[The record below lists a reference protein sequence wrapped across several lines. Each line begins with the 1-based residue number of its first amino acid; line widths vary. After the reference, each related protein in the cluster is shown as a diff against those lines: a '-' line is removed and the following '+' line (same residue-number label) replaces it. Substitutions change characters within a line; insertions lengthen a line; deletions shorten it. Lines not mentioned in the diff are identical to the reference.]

1 MTTLEIRHDEAGRKF
16 FAVVEGLEAHLLYAP
31 AGDRTLDFQSTFVPP
46 ELRGRFIGSRLVRHA
61 LDYAREH
68 GQRVIPSCWFVG
80 TVVARYPE
88 YREIVVPSE
97 GPSPGAAR

>member
-46 ELRGRFIGSRLVRHA
+46 ELRGRLIGSRLVRHA
-61 LDYAREH
+61 LDYARA
-68 GQRVIPSCWFVG
+68 GGYRVIPSCWFVG
-80 TVVARYPE
+80 AVVERHPE
-88 YREIVVPSE
+88 YRGIIVPS
-97 GPSPGAAR
+97 